1 MSEENVNNSEQQ
13 NNQHSEQQNQQPQ
26 GISISKE
33 EYATLQ
39 TTLALL
45 QDQNERLQATLQA
58 KENPPPDPTGGKD
71 INQLTNAELVQVITK
86 QVSDQVATPLL
97 NTIMQLAVKEE
108 VRDLGDKY
116 ADFKTSDDVR
126 RAVFGIA
133 EKNTSLS
140 LEQAYLIHKG
150 KAPAPA
156 PEKKEETKTPVPPP
170 GEKPGVTGNQVAQ
183 NKAMSVRE
191 AAEAAF
197 KSLGYTDPS

>member
-1 MSEENVNNSEQQ
+1 MSEENNTGEQQ
-13 NNQHSEQQNQQPQ
+13 GTQTSEQQNQQTT

-33 EYATLQ
+33 EYAQLQ

-45 QDQNERLQATLQA
+45 QDQNERLQATLTA

-71 INQLTNAELVQVITK
+71 INQLTNAELIQVITK

-116 ADFKTSDDVR
+116 DDFKTNDDVR
-126 RAVFGIA
+126 KAVFGIA
-133 EKNTSLS
+133 EENTSLS
-140 LEQAYLIHKG
+140 LEQAYLIYKG
-150 KAPAPA
+150 KAPAP
-156 PEKKEETKTPVPPP
+156 KKDPKPAPVPPP
-170 GEKPGVTGNQVAQ
+170 GEKPGVNGKQVEQ